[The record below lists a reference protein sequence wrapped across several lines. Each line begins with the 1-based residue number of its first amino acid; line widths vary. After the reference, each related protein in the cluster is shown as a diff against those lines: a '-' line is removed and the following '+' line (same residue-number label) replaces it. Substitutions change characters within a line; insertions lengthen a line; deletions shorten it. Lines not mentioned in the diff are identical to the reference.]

1 MRTSAAAILRQFGL
15 DQRAL
20 IAEGGESLVYALG
33 PERILRV
40 PRDPKARRPDRRR
53 QQAFLDRLTGRLPFA
68 TPDILEIGPDD
79 AWTVERWLPGRV
91 LSDFLKTADHTR
103 RDLALRHYVSALES
117 IATISMPESP
127 YGHVLA
133 AEPVIASDWRTF
145 LHETLSGFVSR
156 NRVTIAKEVG
166 DPYALFDT
174 VADMIAFMPA
184 DPDKTLVHG
193 DFFPGNVLINDRLEV
208 SAVLDFG
215 TYTVVGDQTLDL
227 AVACL
232 TLEQIEE
239 CTTEE
244 ARFVRSLMVERHGEG
259 ILPAFAFYR
268 AYLAFSMADPALA
281 EPPYPRLFGWAI
293 AMLRLLAAGRLPP

>member
-1 MRTSAAAILRQFGL
+1 MPASAAAILSQFGL
-15 DQRAL
+15 DRRAL

-33 PERILRV
+33 PERILRI
-40 PRDPKARRPDRRR
+40 PRSQSAPRPNRRR

-79 AWTVERWLPGRV
+79 AWTVERWLPGRT
-91 LSDFLKTADHTR
+91 LSDFLRTADHTR
-103 RDLALRHYVSALES
+103 RDLALRHYVAALES
-117 IATISMPESP
+117 IATIILPESP

-174 VADMIAFMPA
+174 VADMIAFLPA
-184 DPDKTLVHG
+184 DPGKTLVHG

-239 CTTEE
+239 CTAEE
-244 ARFVRSLMVERHGEG
+244 ARFVRGLMVERHGEE

-281 EPPYPRLFGWAI
+281 APPYPRLFGWAI
-293 AMLRLLAAGRLPP
+293 AMLKLLAAGRLPP